1 MARLTKDTSS
11 RGQKTIG
18 DSLNKAPSK
27 TLVIPAKDLVQVI
40 AKVLLCYLRVLLSFF
55 RHSCDNNK
63 QSWGLPSSVVS
74 FVAFQRNIMSVIC

>member
-1 MARLTKDTSS
+1 MARLTKDTSSS

-40 AKVLLCYLRVLLSFF
+40 AKVLLLRF
-55 RHSCDNNK
+55 K
-63 QSWGLPSSVVS
+63 SVNFS
-74 FVAFQRNIMSVIC
+74 PTFVIRSRNCMV

>member
-18 DSLNKAPSK
+18 DSLIKAPSK

-40 AKVLLCYLRVLLSFF
+40 AKVL
-55 RHSCDNNK
+55 
-63 QSWGLPSSVVS
+63 
-74 FVAFQRNIMSVIC
+74 I

>member
-18 DSLNKAPSK
+18 DSLIKAASK

-40 AKVLLCYLRVLLSFF
+40 AKVLLFLFRNLKFF
-55 RHSCDNNK
+55 IHFCDNIK
-63 QSWGLPSSVVS
+63 QLPGLSSSVVS
-74 FVAFQRNIMSVIC
+74 LLLVQ

>member
-18 DSLNKAPSK
+18 DSSIKAPSK

-40 AKVLLCYLRVLLSFF
+40 AKVLILFKS
-55 RHSCDNNK
+55 
-63 QSWGLPSSVVS
+63 
-74 FVAFQRNIMSVIC
+74 